1 LPPTILSRC
10 QRYAFRRIPIE
21 TMIARMR
28 AISSAEGIS
37 IDDAALGAIAYRADG
52 GLRDALT
59 MLEQVAAFA
68 RGPVDVTTVDAAFGQ
83 TGREFARRLLAA
95 ALALDP
101 AGALSAIDD
110 ASDAGTDMAGLIRG
124 TIAEFRHLLVAR
136 INPDLLSRDLSGD
149 DAAAALEAAQ
159 ATPQARLI
167 RGLRLLADAL
177 AAARGSGNARLELET
192 VMLRFILVHEDPSLD
207 ALAARL
213 AALEGSA
220 TPPPPQRRAAPPA
233 VSRLEP
239 PARAEPGPVRPEPA
253 AAVNAGSS
261 PAGLPPVGDL
271 TLQKV
276 RSLWP
281 HMRTRAAG
289 AKVTLAAALSET
301 SIAAFDGD
309 VITLAI
315 PDRAR
320 AEMLKGSLA
329 TLRAAVDGV
338 LGRALEIRVVVE
350 SARAAA
356 AADAVDDPAE
366 LMRYAIDTLP

>member
-1 LPPTILSRC
+1 
-10 QRYAFRRIPIE
+10 
-21 TMIARMR
+21 
-28 AISSAEGIS
+28 
-37 IDDAALGAIAYRADG
+37 
-52 GLRDALT
+52 
-59 MLEQVAAFA
+59 
-68 RGPVDVTTVDAAFGQ
+68 
-83 TGREFARRLLAA
+83 
-95 ALALDP
+95 
-101 AGALSAIDD
+101 
-110 ASDAGTDMAGLIRG
+110 
-124 TIAEFRHLLVAR
+124 
-136 INPDLLSRDLSGD
+136 LLSRDLSGD